1 MAMLNNQMVKSF
13 WTAENPPNISHR
25 AIGPRSQRFPRSH
38 PKARLSNAPY
48 GWSIAIA
55 GSMTFLIRAMW
66 MVSKDVNGLNKAP
79 LFDGSV
85 SSRDCEIGQYQAAIP
100 VSIN

>member
-1 MAMLNNQMVKSF
+1 
-13 WTAENPPNISHR
+13 
-25 AIGPRSQRFPRSH
+25 
-38 PKARLSNAPY
+38 
-48 GWSIAIA
+48 
-55 GSMTFLIRAMW
+55 